1 MRKDFASAQ
10 QYLLLVGTVPSA
22 LVGHMATWSAKKLS
36 ALLLRASLLVALARK
51 SQISKH
57 CGAHKTLSAHY

>member
-10 QYLLLVGTVPSA
+10 QHLLLVGTVPSA
-22 LVGHMATWSAKKLS
+22 LVGHTATLSAKKLS

-51 SQISKH
+51 SEVSKH
-57 CGAHKTLSAHY
+57 CGVHKTPSAHY